1 MFWTFSFVKILI
13 IINWDF
19 FYFFFNKK
27 IFQLLVSPTIFLLPP
42 MRTYSWSSVNLQHH
56 PYKHGGWVDSC
67 FLVLFSSTQS
77 PVECFRGRSSIVLL
91 VQLLCFL
98 LLGAASMRHIVH
110 TSSSPKRF
118 PPRWRAQLRRSTA
131 GTTLDEW
138 LLNRCRGVSD
148 KETPADLVQAS
159 CLVYSWCWWFLG
171 CD

>member
-1 MFWTFSFVKILI
+1 MFWTFSFVEFLI

-19 FYFFFNKK
+19 FIYLFFFNKK

-91 VQLLCFL
+91 VQFLCLL

-118 PPRWRAQLRRSTA
+118 PPGGEHSWGVQL
-131 GTTLDEW
+131 LDEW

-159 CLVYSWCWWFLG
+159 CLVYSWC
-171 CD
+171 